1 MNRAMIRPLLHRCE
15 LIFGCDI
22 PVSFINIFLSL
33 NPKQPTNVTDIRK
46 NTKLSP
52 AGVSRALAIMGA
64 YVTPDRK
71 GRTLDKP
78 LLRLSAD
85 IKDRRYKHVEL
96 TKYGIDVLHTVC
108 CETKECNACTKMELA
123 TVGK

>member
-1 MNRAMIRPLLHRCE
+1 MNKAIRPLLQKCE
-15 LIFGCDI
+15 LIFGSDI

-46 NTKLSP
+46 NTRLSP

-78 LLRLSAD
+78 LLKLSTD

-96 TKYGIDVLHTVC
+96 TKYGVSVLTGLQ
-108 CETKECNACTKMELA
+108 TSSPTAKI
-123 TVGK
+123 